1 MLIHTTLTQ
10 SEVSKLP
17 TPLFYACIRH
27 ERLKLEM
34 GSHIS
39 IHYVHTHTQAYVHL
53 ARLER
58 QRAEQE
64 REREEAARKRKREEM
79 KRIKRILEA
88 AFDGDTQEI
97 KAVLKEVGEEVTV
110 ECSFPY
116 LVSVKGMHN
125 GMHVV

>member
-1 MLIHTTLTQ
+1 MRWAPIY
-10 SEVSKLP
+10 
-17 TPLFYACIRH
+17 LFTMCT
-27 ERLKLEM
+27 
-34 GSHIS
+34 
-39 IHYVHTHTQAYVHL
+39 HTHTQAYVHL

-116 LVSVKGMHN
+116 LVSVKGIAQWKYM
-125 GMHVV
+125 